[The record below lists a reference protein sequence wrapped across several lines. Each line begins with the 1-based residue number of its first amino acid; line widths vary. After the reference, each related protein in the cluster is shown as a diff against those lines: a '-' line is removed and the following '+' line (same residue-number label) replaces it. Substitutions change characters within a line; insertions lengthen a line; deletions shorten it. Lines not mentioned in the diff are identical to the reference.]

1 MEFEMDNQATEPT
14 ALDPNQAGNLFA
26 ELFDDAK
33 KPPNETPAAEK
44 AAAIV
49 VEQPPAEDAPPE
61 MVKVDIDGY
70 EIELPKD
77 KAEKLSAERLMQ
89 ADYTRK
95 TMATADERKAAQA
108 ESQKAIQ
115 ERTAYAQN
123 LSRLQAQVEGA
134 LQDQS
139 KGVDWQQLLTNDP
152 VEYLRQRHLAESRQ
166 AQLQQIGQEQNR
178 VNAQLQAERQ
188 TAHERHLV
196 EQQQALVA
204 KLPEWRDDAKA
215 GAEKTAIR
223 DYLLGQGFD
232 AAELAQVT
240 DARSVVMARKAMLY
254 DQMVSKASAAAKKV
268 ATLPTKVER
277 PGGGES
283 QGMDKRA
290 AAYQRLSKSGRPEDA
305 ASLFAGI
312 L

>member
-1 MEFEMDNQATEPT
+1 MEFELDNQATEPT

-26 ELFDDAK
+26 ELFDDGK
-33 KPPNETPAAEK
+33 KPEGEALAVEAVETE
-44 AAAIV
+44 
-49 VEQPPAEDAPPE
+49 PAEDAPPE

-77 KAEKLSAERLMQ
+77 KADKLSAERLMQ

-95 TMATADERKAAQA
+95 TMATADERKTAQA
-108 ESQKAIQ
+108 ESAKAIQ
-115 ERTAYAQN
+115 ERTTYAQN
-123 LSRLQAQVEGA
+123 LDRLQAQVEGA

-139 KGVDWQQLLTNDP
+139 KAVDWQQLLTNDP

-166 AQLQQIGQEQNR
+166 AQLQQIGQEQHR
-178 VNAQLQAERQ
+178 VNAQLQAERL

-204 KLPEWRDDAKA
+204 KLPEWKDEAKA
-215 GAEKTAIR
+215 TADKTAIR

-268 ATLPTKVER
+268 STLPTKVER

-283 QGMDKRA
+283 QGLDKRA
-290 AAYQRLSKSGRPEDA
+290 SAFQRLSKSGRPEDA
-305 ASLFAGI
+305 AALFAGI

>member
-1 MEFEMDNQATEPT
+1 MDDPATEPT
-14 ALDPNQAGNLFA
+14 ALDPNQAGNLLA
-26 ELFDDAK
+26 ELFDDTK
-33 KPPNETPAAEK
+33 KPPGETPAAEK
-44 AAAIV
+44 A
-49 VEQPPAEDAPPE
+49 VEVEVDPPAEDAPPE

-77 KAEKLSAERLMQ
+77 KADKLSAERLMQ

-123 LSRLQAQVEGA
+123 LTRLQAQVEGA

-139 KGVDWQQLLTNDP
+139 KAVDWQQLLTNDP

-178 VNAQLQAERQ
+178 VNAQLQAERLN
-188 TAHERHLV
+188 AHDRHLV

-204 KLPEWRDDAKA
+204 KLPEWKDEAKA
-215 GAEKTAIR
+215 SAEKSAIR
-223 DYLLGQGFD
+223 DYLLGQGFE

-277 PGGGES
+277 PGGGEA

-290 AAYQRLSKSGRPEDA
+290 SAFQRLSKSGRPEDA
-305 ASLFAGI
+305 ASLFASI